1 MEGIDL
7 VTEGILT
14 LNKVVTILSN
24 HTESTMNLRNGPA
37 DEIIKLLLNSDEI
50 VIMVGTQINNAHHD
64 PTIGIEIE
72 IRRTTIRRLEEV
84 LEKKFMKEVIV
95 EYI

>member
-1 MEGIDL
+1 
-7 VTEGILT
+7 
-14 LNKVVTILSN
+14 
-24 HTESTMNLRNGPA
+24 
-37 DEIIKLLLNSDEI
+37 
-50 VIMVGTQINNAHHD
+50 MVGTQINQAHHD
-64 PTIGIEIE
+64 PTIGVEIE